1 MSLENDTAILELIDD
16 IVAKNTFS
24 LDALDSVKAL
34 KDKVKEQE
42 KALTKL
48 EEQKKQS
55 NELYNSI
62 YDDNVKLRET
72 ISQLR
77 DENKK
82 LLAQE
87 FEAKAS
93 IYEAAKQAA
102 VAAAYK
108 DAMQI
113 VFKPH
118 SVRESMFSNKQI
130 MTPSGFPSSYPE
142 NQTIDRTFE

>member
-24 LDALDSVKAL
+24 LEALDSIKAL
-34 KDKVKEQE
+34 KDKVQEQE
-42 KALTKL
+42 KSIAKL

-55 NELYNSI
+55 SEIYNST
-62 YDDNVKLRET
+62 YNDNVKLRET
-72 ISQLR
+72 INNLR
-77 DENKK
+77 EENKK
-82 LLAQE
+82 LIEQE

-102 VAAAYK
+102 IAAAYK

-118 SVRESMFSNKQI
+118 SVRESMFTNKQI

-142 NQTIDRTFE
+142 NQSVERTFE